1 MIHYLFLESHTMK
14 ILSIGKEIRHEGL
27 DIVSITTSELQSEH
41 TIEKYDYVIING
53 GDGTI
58 RRVLRQLHNL
68 RSPPRFILNPTG
80 SFNVVAKIHRV
91 PPIDRVL
98 KKLAKG
104 ETLRI
109 EKHHIFR
116 LNYDIFLFS
125 AGNMGD
131 LQHIFLSET
140 LRFGWLEHGISKY
153 LLAAFFL
160 FPVHLIMTPFMLLSS
175 KRFFIFTPLRFIKKF
190 GSFYGEVNEIII
202 DLDNEYNMI
211 ELDGDIITVHS
222 KHLHIRQAGSVP
234 VVI

>member
-1 MIHYLFLESHTMK
+1 MK
-14 ILSIGKEIRHEGL
+14 ILSVGKEINYEGL
-27 DIVSITTSELQSEH
+27 DIVSITTSDLHSQH
-41 TIEKYDYVIING
+41 NIEEYDYIILNG
-53 GDGTI
+53 GDGTV

-80 SFNVVAKIHRV
+80 SFNVVAKIHHV
-91 PPIDRVL
+91 SSVDKIL
-98 KKLAKG
+98 KKLTDNKP
-104 ETLRI
+104 LKI
-109 EKHHIFR
+109 EKHHLFR
-116 LNYDIFLFS
+116 LNDDVFLFS

-140 LRFGWLEHGISKY
+140 LRFGWLEHGIVKY
-153 LLAAFFL
+153 LLAALFL

-190 GSFYGEVNEIII
+190 GSFYGEVNEITI

-211 ELDGDIITVHS
+211 ELDGDIVTVHG

-234 VVI
+234 VVTG